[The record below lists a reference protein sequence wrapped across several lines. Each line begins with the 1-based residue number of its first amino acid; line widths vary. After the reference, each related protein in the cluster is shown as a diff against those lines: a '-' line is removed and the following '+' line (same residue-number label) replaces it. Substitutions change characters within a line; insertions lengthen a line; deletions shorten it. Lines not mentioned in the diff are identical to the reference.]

1 LRRALRTCLV
11 ALACATAARAELP
24 RVSEPQRWG
33 VGFMLGE
40 PTGLNAKH
48 WLGGSDA
55 FDLGFGFALGPGVRF
70 QADYLFGLARV
81 PESSASVNIDIY
93 VGVGPVLG
101 VYSGPCGFV
110 GGDRCGGGAVY
121 AGGRFPFGVEAVFK
135 RTPLAVSFELAP
147 GIVGASGG
155 VGALFDVAL
164 MARLLL

>member
-1 LRRALRTCLV
+1 LRRALRTLLLV
-11 ALACATAARAELP
+11 LACATAARAEIP

-40 PTGLNAKH
+40 PTGLNVKR

-81 PESSASVNIDIY
+81 PESSASVNIDVY
-93 VGVGPVLG
+93 LGVGPVVG
-101 VYSGPCGFV
+101 IYSGTCGILA
-110 GGDRCGGGAVY
+110 GDRCGGGAVY
-121 AGGRFPFGVEAVFK
+121 AGGRIPLGVEAVFK
-135 RTPLAVSFELAP
+135 RTPVAVSFELAP
-147 GIVGASGG
+147 GIVGATGG
-155 VGALFDVAL
+155 VAGLFDVAL